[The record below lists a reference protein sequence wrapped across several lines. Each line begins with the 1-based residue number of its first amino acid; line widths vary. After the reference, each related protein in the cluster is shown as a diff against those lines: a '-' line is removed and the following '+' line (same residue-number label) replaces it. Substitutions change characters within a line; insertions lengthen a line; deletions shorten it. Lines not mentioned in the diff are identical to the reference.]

1 MATHTEKKSNNRLII
16 AGALFLT
23 SVLASLLISYLSN
36 TGKQYWM
43 LTRPLAQGVRIES
56 SDLTSATATLDR
68 KLRGYLSNLQPVV
81 GAITR
86 RSLQAGE
93 ILRSDAITEA
103 SQEMSSASLSLQVRA
118 ADIPISTAPGDF
130 VTLYQ
135 LIDARNGE
143 IPLPPTKVLSGVFID
158 EISRKSANFG
168 SDVSLTISVH
178 RDDVSTVLEATS
190 SGRIVIVASHG

>member
-68 KLRGYLSNLQPVV
+68 KLQGYLSNSQPVV

>member
-68 KLRGYLSNLQPVV
+68 KLQGYLSNSQPVV

-93 ILRSDAITEA
+93 ILRSDAISEA

-143 IPLPPTKVLSGVFID
+143 IPLPPTKVLSGVFIE